1 MAEYKYPYRMSPNTA
16 TVILVSESS
25 GELLLGMRS
34 MESDAYPGSWSLV
47 GGFLD
52 AQNETLEDAA
62 AREVKEETGISL
74 NPDNL
79 LQLGT
84 TSTVDGPD
92 PRYPQIINTLFMAKV
107 SDEDIKNAIPGDDI
121 SEVTLFKEDSI
132 PTLAFD
138 HSELLK
144 KFW

>member
-1 MAEYKYPYRMSPNTA
+1 MAEFKYPYRMSPNTV
-16 TVILVSESS
+16 TIILVSERS
-25 GELLLGMRS
+25 GKLLLGRRS
-34 MESDAYPGSWSLV
+34 ADSDAYPGEWSLV

-52 AQNETLEDAA
+52 AQNETLEGAA
-62 AREVKEETGISL
+62 AREVKEETGVSL

-92 PRYPQIINTLFMAKV
+92 PRYPQIINTLFLAKV
-107 SDEDIKNAIPGDDI
+107 SDEDLENAIPGDDI
-121 SEVTLFKEDSI
+121 SEVSLFKEDNI
-132 PTLAFD
+132 PALAFD